1 MQVPLLDLKKQYQII
16 KEEVLKV
23 TEEIYESQYF
33 ILGPHVT
40 KLEEDISEYC
50 NTDHALG
57 VSSGT
62 DALIISLM
70 CADVSK
76 DDLVL
81 TTPYTFFA
89 TAGSISRVGATPLF
103 ADIDPVTFNIDAD
116 SMVKTLE
123 SLSDADQKRVKAIMP
138 VHLYGQCA
146 EMDPILEIADKY
158 NLKVIEDAAQ
168 AIGSEYK
175 GRRAG
180 EMGDFGCFSFFPS
193 KNLGAFGD
201 GGVVTTKTKENIDKL
216 IKLRNHG
223 SHPKYYHEMVGGNF
237 RLDALQAAIV
247 SIKIKYLDSW
257 TEGRQ
262 KNAAIYRKL
271 FAEAGLD
278 QIKLPEEIQS
288 RHIYNQF
295 VISVDEKRDEL
306 RQFITENEIGNDIY
320 YPVPLHLQEC
330 FTHLN
335 YKKGDFPVSE
345 KAADST
351 IAIPIYPDL
360 TEDQLAYVVETIK
373 KFYS

>member
-1 MQVPLLDLKKQYQII
+1 MQVPLLDLKKQYQGI

-33 ILGPHVT
+33 ILGPHVE
-40 KLEEDISEYC
+40 KLEKEIAEYC
-50 NTDHALG
+50 NTEFSLG

-70 CADVSK
+70 CADVGK

-89 TAGSISRVGATPLF
+89 TAGSIARVGATPLF
-103 ADIDPVTFNIDAD
+103 ADIDPETFNIDPN
-116 SMVKTLE
+116 SMVKTIE
-123 SLSDADQKRVKAIMP
+123 SLSDGDRAKLKAIMP

-146 EMDPILEIADKY
+146 EMDQIMEIAKKY
-158 NLKVIEDAAQ
+158 NLVVIEDAAQ

-175 GRRAG
+175 GKRAG
-180 EMGDFGCFSFFPS
+180 QVGDFGCFSFFPS

-201 GGVVTTKTKENIDKL
+201 GGIVTTKSAEMYEKL
-216 IKLRNHG
+216 VKLRNHG

-247 SIKIKYLDSW
+247 SIKLKHLDGW
-257 TEGRQ
+257 TDQRQ
-262 KNAAIYRKL
+262 NNASIYRKL
-271 FAEAGLD
+271 FNEAGLENV
-278 QIKLPEEIQS
+278 KLPKEVQS

-295 VISVDEKRDEL
+295 IISVDEKRDGL
-306 RQFITENEIGNDIY
+306 RAFINDSGIGNDIY
-320 YPVPLHLQEC
+320 YPVPLHLQNC
-330 FTHLN
+330 FKSLG
-335 YKKGDFPVSE
+335 YKKGDFPLSE

-360 TEDQLAYVVETIK
+360 TEDQLEYVVDTIK
-373 KFYS
+373 KFYK